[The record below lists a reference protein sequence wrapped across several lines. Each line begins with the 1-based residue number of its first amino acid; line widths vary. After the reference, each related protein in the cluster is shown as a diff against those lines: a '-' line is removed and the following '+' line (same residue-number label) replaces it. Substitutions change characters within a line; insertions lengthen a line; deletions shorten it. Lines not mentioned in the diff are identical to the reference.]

1 MQTSLNQ
8 KRCKPCEGVAD
19 ALSHTEIT
27 ELTTQLSPNWH
38 FEKQNT
44 TLVRTV
50 TFKNFMQ
57 AVEQINQ
64 IAQLAEEE
72 GHHPDLNLHNYKQLT
87 ITLTT
92 HAIKTLSLND
102 FILASK
108 IDQLFK

>member
-1 MQTSLNQ
+1 MQIPLKQ
-8 KRCKPCEGVAD
+8 HKCKPCEGIAD
-19 ALSHTEIT
+19 ALLHTTIT
-27 ELTTQLSPNWH
+27 ELTTQLSPEWH
-38 FEKQNT
+38 LVKENT
-44 TLVRTV
+44 TLTRTII
-50 TFKNFMQ
+50 FKNFMH
-57 AVEQINQ
+57 AVEQINR

-108 IDQLFK
+108 IDQLLK